1 MVLFFFVA
9 YRLFSLSIKTF
20 FMNPN
25 ESKEGTNR
33 RNFLGTLAT
42 GAAAVSLTTIAP
54 SLSALASG
62 PNTIPSVYGDPEEI
76 FKKIT
81 GKHKIV
87 FDSPHPH
94 EVYPFAWPRVFLLT
108 NEVTGSPNK
117 DCSVMVVLR
126 HSSIG
131 YAMEDKVWAKYNLGK
146 VFEANDPET
155 NQPATRNPF
164 WKPKPGAFKFPGIGE
179 VLIGVNQLQEN
190 GVLFV
195 VCAAAINVYSAAVA
209 QAMNLKHDDVKKD
222 FTDALL
228 PGIQPV
234 PSGVWALG
242 RAQEKGCGY
251 IFAG

>member
-1 MVLFFFVA
+1 
-9 YRLFSLSIKTF
+9 
-20 FMNPN
+20 MNTN
-25 ESKEGTNR
+25 ETKVGTDR
-33 RNFLGTLAT
+33 RSFLGKLAT
-42 GAAAVSLTTIAP
+42 GAAAVSLSTITP
-54 SLSALASG
+54 SLSAFGSET
-62 PNTIPSVYGDPEEI
+62 NFDQKVYGDPEEI

-81 GKHKIV
+81 GKRRIV

-94 EVYPFAWPRVFLLT
+94 EIYPFAWPRVFLLT
-108 NEVTGSPNK
+108 NEATGSPNK

-131 YAMEDKVWAKYNLGK
+131 YAMDDKVWSKYELGK

-155 NQPATRNPF
+155 KKPATRNPF
-164 WKPKPGAFKFPGIGE
+164 WKPKAGAFTIPGIGE
-179 VLIGVNQLQEN
+179 ILIGVNQLQDN

-195 VCAAAINVYSAAVA
+195 VCAAAINVYSAAIA
-209 QAMNLKHDDVKKD
+209 AGANLKHEDVKKD
-222 FTDALL
+222 FMDALL

>member
-1 MVLFFFVA
+1 
-9 YRLFSLSIKTF
+9 
-20 FMNPN
+20 MNTN
-25 ESKEGTNR
+25 EFKEGTNR

-42 GAAAVSLTTIAP
+42 GAAAVGLTTIAP
-54 SLSALASG
+54 SLNAFAG
-62 PNTIPSVYGDPEEI
+62 EAHFDQTVYGDPEEI

-81 GKHKIV
+81 GKHRIV

-94 EVYPFAWPRVFLLT
+94 EIYPFAWPRVFLLT
-108 NEVTGSPNK
+108 NEATGSPNK

-131 YAMEDKVWAKYNLGK
+131 YAMDDKVWAKYNLGK

-155 NQPATRNPF
+155 KAPATRNPF
-164 WKPKPGAFKFPGIGE
+164 WKPKAGAYTVPGIGE
-179 VLIGVNQLQEN
+179 ILIGVNQLQEN

-195 VCAAAINVYSAAVA
+195 VCAAAINVYSAIVA
-209 QAMNLKHDDVKKD
+209 QSMNLKHEDVKKD

>member
-1 MVLFFFVA
+1 
-9 YRLFSLSIKTF
+9 
-20 FMNPN
+20 MNTN
-25 ESKEGTNR
+25 DSKKGTNR

-42 GAAAVSLTTIAP
+42 GAAAVGLTTIAP
-54 SLSALASG
+54 SINAFAG
-62 PNTIPSVYGDPEEI
+62 EANFDHKVYGDPEEI

-81 GKHKIV
+81 GKHRIV

-94 EVYPFAWPRVFLLT
+94 EIYPFAWPRVFLLT
-108 NEVTGSPNK
+108 NEATGSPNK

-155 NQPATRNPF
+155 KQPATRNPF
-164 WKPKPGAFKFPGIGE
+164 WKPKAGAFQIPGIGE
-179 VLIGVNQLQEN
+179 ILIGVNQLQEN

-195 VCAAAINVYSAAVA
+195 VCAAAINVYSAGVA
-209 QAMNLKHDDVKKD
+209 QAMNLKHEDVRKD
-222 FTDALL
+222 FNDALL

>member
-1 MVLFFFVA
+1 
-9 YRLFSLSIKTF
+9 
-20 FMNPN
+20 MNTN
-25 ESKEGTNR
+25 ETKDGTNR
-33 RNFLGTLAT
+33 RNFLGSLAT
-42 GAAAVSLTTIAP
+42 GAAAVGLTTIAP
-54 SLSALASG
+54 SLSAFAG
-62 PNTIPSVYGDPEEI
+62 ETKFDPKTYGDPEEI

-94 EVYPFAWPRVFLLT
+94 EIYPFAWPRVFLLT
-108 NEVTGSPNK
+108 NEATGTASK

-131 YAMEDKVWAKYNLGK
+131 YAMEDRLWAKYGLGK
-146 VFEANDPET
+146 MFGANDPET
-155 NQPATRNPF
+155 KEPATRNPF
-164 WKPKPGAFKFPGIGE
+164 WKPKAGAFVVPGVGE
-179 VLIGVNQLQEN
+179 LLIGVNQLQDA

-195 VCAAAINVYSAAVA
+195 VCAAAINVYSAAA
-209 QAMNLKHDDVKKD
+209 AKAMNLKHEDVKND
-222 FTDALL
+222 FLSGVL

>member
-1 MVLFFFVA
+1 
-9 YRLFSLSIKTF
+9 
-20 FMNPN
+20 MNTN
-25 ESKEGTNR
+25 ETKEGTNR
-33 RNFLGTLAT
+33 RNFLGTIAT
-42 GAAAVSLTTIAP
+42 GAAAVGLTTIVP
-54 SLSALASG
+54 SISAFAAE
-62 PNTIPSVYGDPEEI
+62 TKFDTKVYGDPEEI

-94 EVYPFAWPRVFLLT
+94 EIYPFAWPRVFLLT
-108 NEVTGSPNK
+108 NEATGTANK

-131 YAMEDKVWAKYNLGK
+131 YAMDDKVWAKYNLGK
-146 VFEANDPET
+146 VFEAHDPET
-155 NQPATRNPF
+155 KQHATRNPF
-164 WKPKPGAFKFPGIGE
+164 WKPKAGAFTVPGIGE
-179 VLIGVNQLQEN
+179 VLIGVNQLQES

-195 VCAAAINVYSAAVA
+195 VCAAAINVYSAGVA
-209 QAMNLKHDDVKKD
+209 KAMNLKHEDVKKD

>member
-1 MVLFFFVA
+1 
-9 YRLFSLSIKTF
+9 
-20 FMNPN
+20 MNTN
-25 ESKEGTNR
+25 EFKEGTNR

-42 GAAAVSLTTIAP
+42 GAAAVGLTTIAP
-54 SLSALASG
+54 SLTAFAG
-62 PNTIPSVYGDPEEI
+62 ETHFDRKVYGDPEEI

-81 GKHKIV
+81 GKHRIV

-94 EVYPFAWPRVFLLT
+94 EIFPFAWPRVFLLT
-108 NEVTGSPNK
+108 NEATGSPNK

-131 YAMEDKVWAKYNLGK
+131 YAMDDKVWAKYNLGK

-155 NQPATRNPF
+155 KAPATRNPF
-164 WKPKPGAFKFPGIGE
+164 WKPKAGAYKVPGIGE
-179 VLIGVNQLQEN
+179 ILIGVNQLQEN

-195 VCAAAINVYSAAVA
+195 VCAAAINVYSAIVA
-209 QAMNLKHDDVKKD
+209 QSMNLKHEDVKKD

-242 RAQEKGCGY
+242 RAQDKGCGY

>member
-1 MVLFFFVA
+1 
-9 YRLFSLSIKTF
+9 
-20 FMNPN
+20 MNTN

-42 GAAAVSLTTIAP
+42 GAAAVGLTTIAP
-54 SLSALASG
+54 SLNVFAGEAHFDH
-62 PNTIPSVYGDPEEI
+62 NVYGDPEEI
-76 FKKIT
+76 YKKIT
-81 GKHKIV
+81 GNHRIV

-94 EVYPFAWPRVFLLT
+94 EIYPFAWPRVFLLT
-108 NEVTGSPNK
+108 NEATVSPNK

-131 YAMEDKVWAKYNLGK
+131 YAMDDKVWAKYNLGK

-155 NQPATRNPF
+155 KQPATRNPV
-164 WKPKPGAFKFPGIGE
+164 WKPKAGAYTMPGVGE
-179 VLIGVNQLQEN
+179 LLIGVNQLQEN
-190 GVLFV
+190 GVLFC
-195 VCAAAINVYSAAVA
+195 VCAAAINVYSAGVA
-209 QAMNLKHDDVKKD
+209 QAMNLKHEDVKKD

>member
-1 MVLFFFVA
+1 
-9 YRLFSLSIKTF
+9 
-20 FMNPN
+20 
-25 ESKEGTNR
+25 
-33 RNFLGTLAT
+33 
-42 GAAAVSLTTIAP
+42 
-54 SLSALASG
+54 
-62 PNTIPSVYGDPEEI
+62 

-81 GKHKIV
+81 GKHRIV

-94 EVYPFAWPRVFLLT
+94 EIYPFAWPRVFLLT
-108 NEVTGSPNK
+108 NEATGSPNK

-131 YAMEDKVWAKYNLGK
+131 YAMDDKVWAKYNLGK

-155 NQPATRNPF
+155 KQPATRNPF
-164 WKPKPGAFKFPGIGE
+164 WKPKSGAYTVPGIGE
-179 VLIGVNQLQEN
+179 ILIGVNQLQEN

-195 VCAAAINVYSAAVA
+195 VCAAAINVYSAIVA
-209 QAMNLKHDDVKKD
+209 QSMNLKHEDVKKD
-222 FTDALL
+222 FTDAIL

-242 RAQEKGCGY
+242 RAHEKGCGY

>member
-1 MVLFFFVA
+1 H
-9 YRLFSLSIKTF
+9 
-20 FMNPN
+20 
-25 ESKEGTNR
+25 
-33 RNFLGTLAT
+33 
-42 GAAAVSLTTIAP
+42 
-54 SLSALASG
+54 
-62 PNTIPSVYGDPEEI
+62 EI
-76 FKKIT
+76 
-81 GKHKIV
+81 
-87 FDSPHPH
+87 
-94 EVYPFAWPRVFLLT
+94 YPFAWPRVFLLT
-108 NEVTGSPNK
+108 NEATGSPNK

-155 NQPATRNPF
+155 KQPATRNPF
-164 WKPKPGAFKFPGIGE
+164 WKPKAGAFQIPGIGE
-179 VLIGVNQLQEN
+179 ILIGVNQLQEN

-195 VCAAAINVYSAAVA
+195 VCAAAINVYSAGVA
-209 QAMNLKHDDVKKD
+209 QAMNLKHEDVRKD
-222 FTDALL
+222 FNDALL